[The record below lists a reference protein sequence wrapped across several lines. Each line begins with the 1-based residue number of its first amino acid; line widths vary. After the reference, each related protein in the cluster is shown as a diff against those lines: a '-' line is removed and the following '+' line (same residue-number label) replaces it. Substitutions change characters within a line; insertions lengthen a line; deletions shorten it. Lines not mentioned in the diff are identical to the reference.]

1 MYKATKHG
9 FTLIEL
15 LIVVAII
22 AILAAIAIP
31 NFLAAQTRSKVSRVK
46 EDMRSIG
53 TGLEAYRTDNENYPI
68 GFDLSG
74 EYPVDFEFL
83 YPITTPIAY
92 LTSIPLDP
100 FFTARDNTEYGY
112 TKSGPKPYWYWG
124 IPRKDPNFGIDG
136 GVIRQCGW
144 RIASSGPDGRHDKG
158 IPQDAQWELN
168 WIDYDPT
175 NGTISRGEIMRW
187 GPGNS
192 DPIPV
197 N

>member
-1 MYKATKHG
+1 MYKATKYG

-53 TGLEAYRTDNENYPI
+53 TGLEAYRTDNDNYPEGYDTWDI
-68 GFDLSG
+68 SNPDREPLC
-74 EYPVDFEFL
+74 V
-83 YPITTPIAY
+83 ITTPIAY
-92 LTSIPLDP
+92 LTSVPRDI
-100 FFTARDNTEYGY
+100 FFTGAGYIDSQY

-124 IPRKDPNFGIDG
+124 IPRKDVNFGLDG
-136 GVIRQCGW
+136 GMLRQCGW
-144 RIASSGPDGRHDKG
+144 RLGSAGPDTRHGAGGTD
-158 IPQDAQWELN
+158 IYEIN

-192 DPIPV
+192 EPIPI